1 MKPREFIAEAERL
14 LITRAD
20 PEKAAGMAA
29 YMQQRFE
36 YLGVQTP
43 IRVEIIKPL
52 LKSVKA
58 VADEA
63 WLSSTALLLW
73 KKPKRE
79 YQYVALDLIETYKKQ
94 LTAEGARF
102 LEGLAATKSWWDT
115 VDYLASKQFG
125 PLVLR
130 FPTLARQMD
139 SYSKHL
145 NFWLRR
151 MAILHQ
157 LNSKEKTDASRLFRY
172 CTLNAGSEEFFI
184 RKAIGWAL
192 CQYART
198 DAKAVIGF
206 VQANR
211 SRLSSLSVREA
222 LKHFPDKL

>member
-43 IRVEIIKPL
+43 TCRDNQTAFEIGEG
-52 LKSVKA
+52 

-73 KKPKRE
+73 RKPKRE
-79 YQYVALDLIETYKKQ
+79 YQYVALDLIEMYKKQ

-139 SYSKHL
+139 SYSKHP